1 MVTTLILFF
10 NASLCTFHILLYIKK
25 TKNYP
30 YEVPVLVSVS
40 EINIQSE
47 IVSILG
53 LGFSISSMQSD
64 SEGCKE
70 EILTIE
76 MVSEI
81 LGEMAGVILGDSSE
95 N

>member
-1 MVTTLILFF
+1 M
-10 NASLCTFHILLYIKK
+10 
-25 TKNYP
+25 
-30 YEVPVLVSVS
+30 YEVPVLVSVG
-40 EINIQSE
+40 EINLQSE
-47 IVSILG
+47 IVLILG

-81 LGEMAGVILGDSSE
+81 LGETDGVMLGDSSE

>member
-40 EINIQSE
+40 EINIQS
-47 IVSILG
+47 
-53 LGFSISSMQSD
+53 D

>member
-1 MVTTLILFF
+1 M
-10 NASLCTFHILLYIKK
+10 
-25 TKNYP
+25 
-30 YEVPVLVSVS
+30 YEVPVLVSVG
-40 EINIQSE
+40 EINLQSE
-47 IVSILG
+47 IVLILG

-76 MVSEI
+76 MVSET
-81 LGEMAGVILGDSSE
+81 LGEMAGVILDDSSE